1 MPLFL
6 THQTKSLMMIIRFS
20 SVVNILLAMVIVI
33 AGDCLASDKSKTV
46 NLLSPNGRVNF
57 QVEIHSNQKG
67 DTELSYSITLDKNQ
81 VINKSAF
88 SLILDNH
95 MSEWALAI
103 KSVPTKPWMGGL
115 QLKEIK
121 QDSISA
127 NWKPVYGERSDIV
140 NIYNTAT
147 LVFAQRENSAYTM
160 NIEVRVYDTG
170 AAFRYFFPD
179 NPTGIY
185 YRIMKEETEF
195 SLPAGSHAWF
205 TPWAQALSERL
216 PLKNWPTESERPLTI
231 ELPNGKYVA
240 LAEAAVKDYVRTKF
254 SLSSKKKN
262 TLVTSM
268 HDPVDLITGTGTPWR
283 VVMIADSAAKLLE
296 GNDLLLNLNEAS
308 VIKDVS
314 WIKPGKIVRDMSL
327 TNEGAYAWIDFAA
340 KHNLQYLLFDWKW
353 YGPAFTFESD
363 AGKVAIDLDL
373 QNIIKYGKSKGVGI
387 WLYVNQQAL
396 LKQDAEIFKI
406 YKDWGIAGVKY
417 GFVEVGAHRWVAWL
431 HDSLQRAADNQLMVN
446 VHDEFRPTGEQ
457 RTWPNLVTA
466 EGIRGNEEMPDATS
480 NTILPFTRGL
490 AGMGDYTVC
499 YYSDRIKT
507 THAHQLALSVVMY
520 SPLQTL
526 FWYDK
531 ASDYS
536 GEPEVEFFSKV
547 PTVWD
552 DTKVLSG
559 APGEHIVTARRSGSE
574 WFIGAITNTESR
586 NINATLNFLEPH
598 TEYVARIYYDDINA
612 TTKTRVSQRDI
623 SVTNMSTL
631 DLALQAS
638 GGAAIWIRKK

>member
-1 MPLFL
+1 MKMIKLSSIVNVLL
-6 THQTKSLMMIIRFS
+6 TMIVVVAVNCSANTESKSFN
-20 SVVNILLAMVIVI
+20 V
-33 AGDCLASDKSKTV
+33 
-46 NLLSPNGRVNF
+46 LSPNGRVNF
-57 QVEIHSNQKG
+57 QVDIASSKKS
-67 DTELSYSITLDKNQ
+67 DTELYYSIKLDKDQ
-81 VINKSAF
+81 VINKSLL
-88 SLILDNH
+88 SLTLDNH

-103 KSVPTKPWMGGL
+103 KDAPTKDWMGGL
-115 QLKEIK
+115 VLTDVK
-121 QDSISA
+121 QDSISE
-127 NWKPVYGERSDIV
+127 NWKPVYGERNKI
-140 NIYNTAT
+140 
-147 LVFAQRENSAYTM
+147 ENNFNSIKFSFKQGENAAYTM
-160 NIEVRVYDTG
+160 DIEARVYDTG
-170 AAFRYFFPD
+170 VAFRYFFPD

-185 YRIMKEETEF
+185 YRVMKEETEF
-195 SLPAGSHAWF
+195 SLPAGSQAWF
-205 TPWAQALSERL
+205 TPWAQALSQKL
-216 PLKNWPTESERPLTI
+216 PLKNWPTTSERPLTV
-231 ELPNGKYVA
+231 ELPNGKYLS

-254 SLSSKKKN
+254 TLSEHKKN
-262 TLVTSM
+262 TLITSM

-283 VVMIADSAAKLLE
+283 VIMIADNAAKLLE
-296 GNDLLLNLNEAS
+296 GNDLLLNLNDPSRIEDTA
-308 VIKDVS
+308 

-340 KHNLQYLLFDWKW
+340 AHNLQYLLFDWKW

-446 VHDEFRPTGEQ
+446 IHDEFRPTGEQ

-507 THAHQLALSVVMY
+507 THGHQLALSVIMY

-531 ASDYS
+531 AADYQ
-536 GEPEVEFFSKV
+536 GEAEIEFFAKV

-552 DTKVLSG
+552 DTRVLSG
-559 APGEHIVTARRSGSE
+559 APGEQIVTARRSGE
-574 WFIGAITNTESR
+574 QWYLGAITNNDARQLPLSFS
-586 NINATLNFLEPH
+586 FLEPGVD
-598 TEYVARIYYDDINA
+598 YVARIYADDA
-612 TTKTRVSQRDI
+612 TLDSRTKIAIRDI
-623 SVTNMSTL
+623 PVTSESKMTL
-631 DLALQAS
+631 DLQAS
-638 GGAAIWIRKK
+638 GGAAFWIRKK

>member
-1 MPLFL
+1 
-6 THQTKSLMMIIRFS
+6 
-20 SVVNILLAMVIVI
+20 
-33 AGDCLASDKSKTV
+33 
-46 NLLSPNGRVNF
+46 
-57 QVEIHSNQKG
+57 
-67 DTELSYSITLDKNQ
+67 
-81 VINKSAF
+81 
-88 SLILDNH
+88 
-95 MSEWALAI
+95 
-103 KSVPTKPWMGGL
+103 
-115 QLKEIK
+115 
-121 QDSISA
+121 
-127 NWKPVYGERSDIV
+127 
-140 NIYNTAT
+140 
-147 LVFAQRENSAYTM
+147 
-160 NIEVRVYDTG
+160 
-170 AAFRYFFPD
+170 
-179 NPTGIY
+179 
-185 YRIMKEETEF
+185 MKEETEF